1 MTLCMGLH
9 FVGEVTTD
17 GICVCGMPHRLG
29 CDATLVLWRRR
40 SDLQGLPH
48 LAAISVVH
56 QPDCPQQWA
65 AVGLAGVPAGGLSF
79 RLVRHATLI
88 LSFIRALYHNANYY
102 FVCYYDV
109 IMTVLLLLTA
119 IFVACRNS
127 EFSTAVFTMPG
138 GPLWINTDAHWDAG
152 CAAYVMVA
160 VMDAAS
166 GTVR

>member
-1 MTLCMGLH
+1 
-9 FVGEVTTD
+9 
-17 GICVCGMPHRLG
+17 
-29 CDATLVLWRRR
+29 
-40 SDLQGLPH
+40 
-48 LAAISVVH
+48 
-56 QPDCPQQWA
+56 
-65 AVGLAGVPAGGLSF
+65 
-79 RLVRHATLI
+79 
-88 LSFIRALYHNANYY
+88 
-102 FVCYYDV
+102 
-109 IMTVLLLLTA
+109 MTVLLLLTA